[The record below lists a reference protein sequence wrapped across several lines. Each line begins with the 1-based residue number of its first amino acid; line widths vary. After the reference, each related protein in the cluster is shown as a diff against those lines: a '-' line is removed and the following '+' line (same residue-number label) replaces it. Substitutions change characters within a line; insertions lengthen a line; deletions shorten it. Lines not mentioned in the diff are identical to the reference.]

1 MAKKIM
7 EGNYLLLRLPGV
19 RRVPFE
25 SGDRPLPHGSNS
37 RKSVSPTP
45 EGSKYLTLKQARST
59 KVNLVKTRVWSTDR
73 SGRGQE
79 PIRLQRILRNQ
90 SEVSVKLRERRGR
103 PSKVCGHVS
112 GPERVKSVFTLKN
125 YCKFFRRPC
134 A

>member
-1 MAKKIM
+1 MVKKM
-7 EGNYLLLRLPGV
+7 EDGIYLLLRLPEV

-45 EGSKYLTLKQARST
+45 GGSKYLTLKQAKST

-79 PIRLQRILRNQ
+79 PIRLQDLLRNQ
-90 SEVSVKLRERRGR
+90 SEVSVK
-103 PSKVCGHVS
+103 
-112 GPERVKSVFTLKN
+112 
-125 YCKFFRRPC
+125 
-134 A
+134 